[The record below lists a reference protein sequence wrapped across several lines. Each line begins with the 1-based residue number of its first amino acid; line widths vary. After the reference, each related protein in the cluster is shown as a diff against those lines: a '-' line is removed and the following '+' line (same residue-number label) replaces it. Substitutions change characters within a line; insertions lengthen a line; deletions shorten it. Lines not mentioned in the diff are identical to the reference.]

1 MLNLMKLE
9 IKKFKLERYMTG
21 VFWTNLI
28 LIVGLFVAVG
38 IIKYNNNLIL
48 INNLPEIL
56 SIIDTTVRVTFV
68 MFASV
73 ILSKIV
79 ISEYSNK
86 TINLMFMYPISRKKI
101 FLSKLLIVVAFTFI
115 NIIIS
120 TIVLTSLLAISAS
133 MIDISPWNLTF
144 NEIVANVPTLLLNAA
159 LSSGTALIPLYF
171 GMKKKS
177 VPTTIL
183 SAFLICCVMYSQNG
197 IITLSSILPIAISV
211 ALIGVFVVVGILNK
225 LDIEDV
231 I

>member
-9 IKKFKLERYMTG
+9 IKKFKLEKYLTG
-21 VFWTNLI
+21 VFFANLM
-28 LIVGLFVAVG
+28 LIIGLFVVVF
-38 IIKYNNNLIL
+38 IIKYNNNNLTL
-48 INNLPEIL
+48 DNLPQSL
-56 SIIDTTVRVTFV
+56 VMIDTFVRLVFV

-73 ILSKIV
+73 ILSKII

-120 TIVLTSLLAISAS
+120 SILLTSLLAISNS
-133 MIDISPWNLTF
+133 IIDTTPWDLTF
-144 NEIVANVPTLLLNAA
+144 NEIIANVPTLLLNAA

-183 SAFLICCVMYSQNG
+183 SAFLICCVMYSQNETF
-197 IITLSSILPIAISV
+197 TLSSILPITISV
-211 ALIGVFVVVGILNK
+211 ALIGIVIVVGILNK
-225 LDIEDV
+225 LDEEDV
-231 I
+231 V